1 MHIYWIYV
9 NICKFW
15 VEYVIINN
23 FFLGYKSLM
32 FVNVELWQEIVA
44 QITSVLPTLS
54 TTNNFFQ
61 QKHPAPL
68 K

>member
-9 NICKFW
+9 NIYKFG

-23 FFLGYKSLM
+23 FFFSYKSLM

-44 QITSVLPTLS
+44 QITSVL
-54 TTNNFFQ
+54 
-61 QKHPAPL
+61 
-68 K
+68 

>member
-1 MHIYWIYV
+1 
-9 NICKFW
+9 
-15 VEYVIINN
+15 
-23 FFLGYKSLM
+23 M